1 MDKKKVEYMPSE
13 TALFAALRRALANKE
28 YNNEKF
34 GPDYLAEI
42 FLPAH
47 YKFFLR
53 FKKIRENTKN
63 KLAGFMPG
71 LSEYIIARTAFFDGL
86 FMNSLKSKIP
96 QIVLLGA
103 GYDSRAYRFAKS
115 NRGTKIY
122 ELDAIPTQNRKIR
135 CLKAAHVSIPVE
147 IQYVPINFVNESLSS
162 VLEKAGYRNQERTL
176 FLLEGVSYYL
186 DLDSVNETLGFVSR
200 SSHRD
205 SVIAYDCTI
214 SVSKEDTSRCY
225 GANEFMESMKEHHEN
240 EELAFSIKDGEI
252 ESFLAGRNLRITE
265 YMDNEAIE
273 QKYLMDDNGS
283 LIGRVTGN
291 FRFVCVSPMK

>member
-214 SVSKEDTSRCY
+214 
-225 GANEFMESMKEHHEN
+225 
-240 EELAFSIKDGEI
+240 
-252 ESFLAGRNLRITE
+252 
-265 YMDNEAIE
+265 
-273 QKYLMDDNGS
+273 
-283 LIGRVTGN
+283 
-291 FRFVCVSPMK
+291 